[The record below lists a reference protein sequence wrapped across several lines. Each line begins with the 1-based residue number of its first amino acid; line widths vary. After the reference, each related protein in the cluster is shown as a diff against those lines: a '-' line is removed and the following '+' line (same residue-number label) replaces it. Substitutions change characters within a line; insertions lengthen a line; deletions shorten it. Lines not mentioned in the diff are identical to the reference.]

1 MRRTQLD
8 TSILKTE
15 NSVSNPSGIP
25 FPDGLETELSVSN
38 FDFSCSVGTLRR
50 DGKQFIDKRR
60 RKKREKERK
69 KRKKGRKE
77 NKKKERKEKG
87 RRKLLPPLFQIWV
100 DQELILHTS
109 RGEGSFLFGYFLV
122 WGHGNGIWLS
132 LLCDCLNE

>member
-1 MRRTQLD
+1 MGSPRSNQLG
-8 TSILKTE
+8 S
-15 NSVSNPSGIP
+15 
-25 FPDGLETELSVSN
+25 
-38 FDFSCSVGTLRR
+38 LRR
-50 DGKQFIDKRR
+50 DDKQFIDKRR

-87 RRKLLPPLFQIWV
+87 RRKLFPPLFQIWV

-132 LLCDCLNE
+132 FLCDCLNEKHAGIVMLSMLNFLGFKTEFMMLSMQNFMGFHA